1 MEEKFNIEKE
11 LKKLPQKPGVYIMH
25 DKDDKIIYVGKAIS
39 LKRRVT
45 SYFRK
50 TKKTQRILNMV
61 ALIDHFE
68 YIVCDNEAEALVL
81 ECNLIKKN
89 MPKFNV
95 LLKDDKT
102 YPYIKINV
110 KAKFPDV
117 YITRRVLNDGARY
130 FGPYPNS
137 GAAKEMVEF
146 IKTRFKI
153 RQCKSFKYK
162 DRACLNYYI
171 KKCSGPCMGY
181 ISEADYRKRINQII
195 SILDGN
201 VKDVEKELKNE
212 MELASQK
219 MEYEKAALLRDE
231 LYAVQAIS
239 QRQKVA
245 NISDNDIDVIGF
257 AKNNEKIC
265 VEVFYIRNS
274 KMIGR
279 DNFFLNGLNDEANSE
294 LTEEFIERFYSDKD
308 ILPNKIMCRN
318 DFEDRE
324 IFEQY
329 LTKKAGRNVEIKVP
343 KIGEKVRLVEMAE
356 NNAKITL
363 ENKEKS
369 HKNVI
374 VELKDTLGLSRLPR
388 KIESFDISN
397 ISGTYMVAGMCV
409 MIDGQIRKNLSR
421 RFKIKTVIGQDDPK
435 SMEEVVTRRLR
446 HSINLMGELEQRDDI
461 ESKDNQ
467 DANTK
472 ESNDN
477 LGTNAN
483 ESNINSS
490 VINENSYN
498 LSEDNSI
505 DDEGIKDNLL
515 NRIDWDRVRKLPKE
529 ILQKYDGS
537 KGFGRLPDLIL
548 ADGGITQIRA
558 TKAAIRNIE
567 NEIGTTLNIAVYG
580 MVKNDKH
587 QTRALMDENRNEME
601 ISEDLF
607 NLITNF
613 QNEVHNTAIGYHKM
627 LRDKSMVKS
636 ELDNISGIGNVKKIE
651 LLKKFGSVENIA
663 KASVDE
669 IASVKGI
676 NKELAEKISKELTK
690 KF

>member
-1 MEEKFNIEKE
+1 MFLLYSCNEMEEKFNIEKE

-279 DNFFLNGLNDEANSE
+279 DNFFLNGLNDEADSE

-461 ESKDNQ
+461 ESKYNQ
-467 DANTK
+467 
-472 ESNDN
+472 
-477 LGTNAN
+477 NA
-483 ESNINSS
+483 NSS

-498 LSEDNSI
+498 LSEDNSM

-515 NRIDWDRVRKLPKE
+515 NRIDWDRVKKLPKE
-529 ILQKYDGS
+529 ILQKYDSS

-567 NEIGTTLNIAVYG
+567 NEIGATLNIAVYG

>member
-1 MEEKFNIEKE
+1 MFLLYSCNEMEEKFNIEKE

-279 DNFFLNGLNDEANSE
+279 DNFFLNGLNDEADSE

-446 HSINLMGELEQRDDI
+446 HSINLMGELEQRNAI

-467 DANTK
+467 NV
-472 ESNDN
+472 
-477 LGTNAN
+477 
-483 ESNINSS
+483 NSS

-498 LSEDNSI
+498 LSEDNSM

-515 NRIDWDRVRKLPKE
+515 NRIDWDRVKKLPKE
-529 ILQKYDGS
+529 ILEKYDGS

-567 NEIGTTLNIAVYG
+567 NEIGATLNIAVYG

>member
-201 VKDVEKELKNE
+201 VKEVEKELKNE

-279 DNFFLNGLNDEANSE
+279 DNFFLNGLNDEADSE

-461 ESKDNQ
+461 ESKYNQ
-467 DANTK
+467 NV
-472 ESNDN
+472 
-477 LGTNAN
+477 
-483 ESNINSS
+483 NSS

-498 LSEDNSI
+498 LSEDNSM

-515 NRIDWDRVRKLPKE
+515 NRIDLDRVKKLPKE